1 MANYS
6 LIFDSTFRPF
16 TYQELAAPIMEMSNY
31 HEKLNDEYDKLS
43 QQADVLEAMGKNER
57 DKNSGTYA
65 RYKAYSDQLRKEA
78 NDLYRFGLNTES
90 RQRLSELRRRY
101 NTDIVPIQNAWNKRD
116 EEAKMQIA
124 AQMQHP
130 ELRFTRDARNTS
142 LEEYINNP
150 QGGFGVVNLN
160 NITAQMSEAAKNLAK
175 QYRSGRLEN
184 IDGYTKN
191 FITENGLDPKL
202 IADWQRDPTVSPTLT
217 NMMQQVLQANGLN
230 SEEFLNSP
238 NGARIL
244 QEATG
249 AAQRGAW
256 SAVGEDKSQVIEDY
270 GARLNAQMQKEMA
283 VAIAKA
289 QAAGGAGGSAS
300 GTMDESLY
308 ELPMAAADG
317 SNPAQSAKVRALNYE
332 KTDWNPNS
340 KNYTVREITKYKDGK
355 PVFDSKTQSLGE
367 LLNRQDSNKKDLNV
381 STYWSSTPGHEG
393 IILATTEDGKAH
405 RYFISADSM
414 PENNVQNARQ
424 YFNLAEEYRKRG
436 KNQEA
441 REALE
446 IAYRSLHTG
455 LTVHNKA
462 YDQSMVRQ
470 PSLKQQAFYRHEV
483 EYSFY
488 PILHHRP

>member
-6 LIFDSTFRPF
+6 LVIDSTFRPF

-65 RYKAYSDQLRKEA
+65 RYKAYSDALRKEA

-101 NTDIVPIQNAWNKRD
+101 NTDIVPIQNAWNKR
-116 EEAKMQIA
+116 EEESKMQMA
-124 AQMQHP
+124 ASMQNP
-130 ELRFTRDARNTS
+130 SLMFTRDARSTS
-142 LEEYINNP
+142 LDDYVNNP
-150 QGGFGVVNLN
+150 QGGFGVINGA
-160 NITAQMSEAAKNLAK
+160 NITKQMADMAKNLEK
-175 QYRSGRLEN
+175 QVRGGHKEGIDEFTYNYIRDYGLTADMIRDWRNNPTLTRMFGQVMQSNGVTPEALEGSLN
-184 IDGYTKN
+184 AQSIIDKSTGYAEMGMWSAMGESKDH
-191 FITENGLDPKL
+191 ITEN
-202 IADWQRDPTVSPTLT
+202 
-217 NMMQQVLQANGLN
+217 
-230 SEEFLNSP
+230 
-238 NGARIL
+238 
-244 QEATG
+244 
-249 AAQRGAW
+249 
-256 SAVGEDKSQVIEDY
+256 Y

-289 QAAGGAGGSAS
+289 QAAGGAGGNAS

-470 PSLKQQAFYRHEV
+470 PSLKQQGFAD
-483 EYSFY
+483 
-488 PILHHRP
+488 